1 MSSAVE
7 IIDLTQDIDYIDLTQ
22 SNNFTDEEENLTHE
36 PIHIPV
42 QVNEHSVSLSPPVL
56 TGLEDTNSH
65 WYDDPN
71 ADHPFELSLKGK
83 VCSFLPKLSTLVVY
97 C

>member
-22 SNNFTDEEENLTHE
+22 SNDLIDGEENLTNE
-36 PIHIPV
+36 PTHIPV
-42 QVNEHSVSLSPPVL
+42 VNEHAVSLSPPAL
-56 TGLEDTNSH
+56 TGPEDTNRH

-83 VCSFLPKLSTLVVY
+83 VCSFLPKL
-97 C
+97 